1 MEETLEAFN
10 NRKLIKAICI
20 KRCDNQM
27 YPSIDCFENNLYF
40 IDINYGN
47 VYYYSV
53 YDLDN
58 KFIGAFDRDC
68 FILLSD
74 YREKQINEILDI

>member
-1 MEETLEAFN
+1 MKADN
-10 NRKLIKAICI
+10 PDKLKKAICI

-47 VYYYSV
+47 VYYHSI

-68 FILLSD
+68 FILLSE
-74 YREKQINEILDI
+74 YREQQINEILGL